1 MNFHQDGHLY
11 LIPTTA
17 IPCNAIGAIVQRMR
31 PMSPLA
37 ATCSIGAGFVHAI
50 AAGTHAEHTSAA
62 LAMALLAFV
71 QMGAGLLGLALKSS
85 VVNIALPIVNLGAI
99 GGWVA
104 TRTTGIG
111 FIPGFDTA
119 ESVQTADAITA
130 GLAGLAVVAS
140 INGIQRKF
148 SIVTPVF
155 AALIST
161 VLVVPATFATTTHD
175 HSSHSAASTWPRP
188 FFPGIGIDIEGVEG
202 VSTEQENRARQL
214 VLETQKE
221 LVRWADYKVAQ
232 AEGWFSIGDQAT
244 GYEHFVNGRYLND
257 GNQLDA
263 SRPES
268 IVYKVY
274 GDTRILVSAMYMAE
288 GQPALDSPLLTDFA
302 GPLFEWHVHNN
313 LCWGMRNGAAGIV
326 GVTDANG
333 KCPPG
338 STLQSFSKPMV
349 HVWIVPHPCGPFAA
363 VEGLAEGQAAVPDSE
378 RVDMCGDHAH

>member
-1 MNFHQDGHLY
+1 
-11 LIPTTA
+11 
-17 IPCNAIGAIVQRMR
+17 MR
-31 PMSPLA
+31 STSPLA
-37 ATCSIGAGFVHAI
+37 ATCSIGAGFVHTL
-50 AAGTHAEHTSAA
+50 AAGTHLEHRTAA
-62 LAMALLAFV
+62 LLMAVL
-71 QMGAGLLGLALKSS
+71 GALQVGTGIAVLKSPTRS
-85 VVNIALPIVNLGAI
+85 AKYALIATQLVAL
-99 GGWVA
+99 GGWLM

-111 FIPGFDTA
+111 FIKGFDVA
-119 ESVQTADAITA
+119 ESVQAADALCALLAAVALVSIA
-130 GLAGLAVVAS
+130 FNNRLPSVGL
-140 INGIQRKF
+140 
-148 SIVTPVF
+148 TPVF
-155 AALIST
+155 SSVIAL
-161 VLVVPATFATTTHD
+161 VLVVPASYSTTTHD
-175 HSSHSAASTWPRP
+175 HSSHSATSTWPRP
-188 FFPGIGIDIEGVEG
+188 YFPGIGIDIDDVDG
-202 VSTEQENRARQL
+202 VSAEQEERARQL
-214 VLETQKE
+214 VLDTQKE

-244 GYEHFVNGRYLND
+244 GYEHFVNGVYLND

-288 GQPALDSPLLTDFA
+288 GQPAIDSPLLTDFA

-313 LCWGMRNGAAGIV
+313 LCWGLRNGGSGIV

-338 STLQSFSKPMV
+338 STLRSISKPMV

>member
-1 MNFHQDGHLY
+1 MTNKSAR
-11 LIPTTA
+11 IA
-17 IPCNAIGAIVQRMR
+17 AGAF
-31 PMSPLA
+31 
-37 ATCSIGAGFVHAI
+37 SIGAGFVHAV
-50 AAGTHAEHTSAA
+50 AAGTHIEHPTAA
-62 LAMALLAFV
+62 LLMALLA
-71 QMGAGLLGLALKSS
+71 ALQCGVGVLIINSS
-85 VVNIALPIVNLGAI
+85 HLFARVALVGTHMAAIA
-99 GGWVA
+99 GWVL

-111 FIPGFDTA
+111 FIDGFNTS
-119 ESVQTADAITA
+119 ETIQTADALCALLALFAIVAVA
-130 GLAGLAVVAS
+130 GERRMSFIHVSPALGSVLAL
-140 INGIQRKF
+140 
-148 SIVTPVF
+148 
-155 AALIST
+155 
-161 VLVVPATFATTTHD
+161 VLVVPATLATASHD
-175 HSSHSAASTWPRP
+175 HSSHSETSTWPRP

-202 VSTEQENRARQL
+202 VSTEQEDRARQL
-214 VLETQKE
+214 VVDTQRE

-232 AEGWFSIGDQAT
+232 SEGWFSIGDQAT

-263 SRPES
+263 TRPES

-288 GQPALDSPLLTDFA
+288 GEPALDSPLLTDFA
-302 GPLFEWHVHNN
+302 GPLFEWHAHTN
-313 LCWGMRNGAAGIV
+313 LCWGMRNGGVGIV

-338 STLQSFSKPMV
+338 STLRTINKPMV

>member
-1 MNFHQDGHLY
+1 
-11 LIPTTA
+11 
-17 IPCNAIGAIVQRMR
+17 
-31 PMSPLA
+31 MSQNLPASAPLA

-50 AAGTHAEHTSAA
+50 AAGTHAEHASAA
-62 LAMALLAFV
+62 LAMALLAFL
-71 QMGAGLLGLALKSS
+71 QIGAGLLGLTRNSS
-85 VVNIALPIVNLGAI
+85 VFRLAIPIVNVAAI
-99 GGWVA
+99 CGWIA

-111 FIPGFDTA
+111 FISGLDIA

-130 GLAGLAVVAS
+130 GLAAIAVAAS
-140 INGIQRKF
+140 ISGIQRKF
-148 SIVTPVF
+148 AMVTPMY
-155 AALIST
+155 AALIAM
-161 VLVVPATFATTTHD
+161 VLVVPATVTTTSHD
-175 HSSHSAASTWPRP
+175 HSSHSATSTWPRP

-232 AEGWFSIGDQAT
+232 AEGWISIGDEAT

-263 SRPES
+263 TRPES

-302 GPLFEWHVHNN
+302 GPLFEWHVHTN
-313 LCWGMRNGAAGIV
+313 LCWGMRNGGVGIV

-338 STLQSFSKPMV
+338 SMVRSISKPMV

>member
-1 MNFHQDGHLY
+1 
-11 LIPTTA
+11 
-17 IPCNAIGAIVQRMR
+17 MR
-31 PMSPLA
+31 SMRSISPLA
-37 ATCSIGAGFVHAI
+37 ATCSIGAGFIHAI

-62 LAMALLAFV
+62 LAMALLAFL
-71 QMGAGLLGLALKSS
+71 QIGAGFVGLVRNSS
-85 VVNIALPIVNLGAI
+85 VIHLAIPIINLGAI
-99 GGWVA
+99 AGWIA

-111 FIPGFDTA
+111 FIPGFDVA

-130 GLAGLAVVAS
+130 GLAGLAIVAS
-140 INGIQRKF
+140 ITAIQRTL
-148 SIVTPVF
+148 SIVTPMY
-155 AALIST
+155 ASLIA
-161 VLVVPATFATTTHD
+161 VIFVVPATFTTTTHD
-175 HSSHSAASTWPRP
+175 HSSHSASSGQSSTSNWPRP

-202 VSTEQENRARQL
+202 VSSEQENRARQL
-214 VLETQKE
+214 VIETQQE

-244 GYEHFVNGRYLND
+244 GYEHFVNGRYLDD

-288 GQPALDSPLLTDFA
+288 GQPALDSPLLTDYA
-302 GPLFEWHVHNN
+302 GPLFEWHAHTN
-313 LCWGMRNGAAGIV
+313 LCWGPRNGGFGIV
-326 GVTDANG
+326 GVTDENG

-338 STLQSFSKPMV
+338 STLRTINKPMV

-378 RVDMCGDHAH
+378 RVDMCGDHVH